1 MSPQNNLLLATS
13 AAGLGIVSLLSIP
26 AVRNVLEQLRKKEPH
41 DPSAIYEDVDG
52 KSTLEATRA
61 FSAKWPKAFI
71 LVFSAAGL
79 LLSIALG
86 VLATIGDRYAGER
99 LFLENWLCVGAWVSS
114 CPSYWHNASRARRCS
129 TLCVASLC

>member
-1 MSPQNNLLLATS
+1 MLPQNTLLLATS
-13 AAGLGIVSLLSIP
+13 AAGVGIVGLLSVP
-26 AVRNVLEQLRKKEPH
+26 AVRNVLEQFRKKEPY

-71 LVFSAAGL
+71 LFFSAAGL

-86 VLATIGDRYAGER
+86 VLATIGNGYVGER
-99 LFLENWLCVGAWVSS
+99 LFLENWLCVGAWVS
-114 CPSYWHNASRARRCS
+114 
-129 TLCVASLC
+129 